1 MRRERTWNTDPV
13 TRVARG
19 LWPDRNPLRRTSDRA
34 EAAMVAL
41 LIAAFLMLERRRLG
55 GWEIDWRTSDLNGPA
70 GASPGR

>member
-34 EAAMVAL
+34 EAAMVAV
-41 LIAAFLMLERRRLG
+41 LIAAFLIGAPLIALITWRLTFANNFQHHRRC
-55 GWEIDWRTSDLNGPA
+55 S
-70 GASPGR
+70 